1 MHFHAGG
8 TVKSEFEK
16 RAAYISTEESHVF
29 HPVMERCLEENP
41 QARGTF
47 EEVIVHLKKYS
58 KSKLDEV
65 NVQEIDQHYMNDL
78 LYQCLCIITYSYIVS
93 CREGLRDRDHSCY
106 SFKETTTIC
115 RLIACPSTLL
125 YTSVVSQLCCHST
138 YYHNMQVNACSN
150 T

>member
-16 RAAYISTEESHVF
+16 RAAYISTEETHVF
-29 HPVMERCLEENP
+29 HPIMERCLEENP

-58 KSKLDEV
+58 GNKPDEV
-65 NVQEIDQHYMNDL
+65 NVQEIDQQYINDL
-78 LYQCLCIITYSYIVS
+78 LYQCLYIITYPYIVW

-106 SFKETTTIC
+106 SFKEPMKIC
-115 RLIACPSTLL
+115 RLIAC
-125 YTSVVSQLCCHST
+125 
-138 YYHNMQVNACSN
+138 SN

>member
-16 RAAYISTEESHVF
+16 RAAYISTEETHVF
-29 HPVMERCLEENP
+29 HPIMERCLEENP

-58 KSKLDEV
+58 GNKPDEV
-65 NVQEIDQHYMNDL
+65 NVQEIDQQYINDL
-78 LYQCLCIITYSYIVS
+78 LYQCLYVYNYIS
-93 CREGLRDRDHSCY
+93 IHCMMQREIEKQR
-106 SFKETTTIC
+106 
-115 RLIACPSTLL
+115 
-125 YTSVVSQLCCHST
+125 SQLLQLQRAHK
-138 YYHNMQVNACSN
+138 NMQVNSCSN